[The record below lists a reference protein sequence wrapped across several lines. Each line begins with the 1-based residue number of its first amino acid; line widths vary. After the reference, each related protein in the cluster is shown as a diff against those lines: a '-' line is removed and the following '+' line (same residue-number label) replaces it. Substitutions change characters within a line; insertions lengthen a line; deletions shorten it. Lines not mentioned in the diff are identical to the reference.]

1 MVGLPQTRKRLSTG
15 FYGLSQTHK
24 RGSMRNRW
32 SVTDMRD
39 GFRWLWSVWHRR
51 ARWVQVVV
59 VGLAQTCEMGS
70 GGCGWS
76 VTEVQEGFHCVS

>member
-1 MVGLPQTRKRLSTG
+1 MVCHG
-15 FYGLSQTHK
+15 H
-24 RGSMRNRW
+24 
-32 SVTDMRD
+32 
-39 GFRWLWSVWHRR
+39 